1 MHQRKA
7 ALSMS
12 KMASRT
18 AVIVDEHP
26 LWLDALQNLLEQ
38 LELSVVGRATD
49 RATAERLVDEHR
61 PDVVVADYSTLEGDD
76 GTPAPD
82 NALVRAR
89 LANPDVKCIVLSE
102 SDDPMER
109 DRAFASGAAA
119 YCVKR
124 AEPDDLAAAIRQ
136 SFDHSIYFATGAP
149 SAASVAAARNVEDDS
164 AGLTKRETEI
174 LRLTAEGYSNSQLA
188 RMLWVTEQTVKF
200 HLSNIYRKLEV
211 SNRTEAS
218 RWAQRNG
225 LLNADVAA
233 A

>member
-1 MHQRKA
+1 
-7 ALSMS
+7 MS
-12 KMASRT
+12 QIASRT

-26 LWLDALQNLLEQ
+26 LWLDALQNLLER
-38 LELSVVGRATD
+38 LELQVVGRATD
-49 RATAERLVDEHR
+49 RDTAERLVDEHR
-61 PDVVVADYSTLEGDD
+61 PDILVADYSTLEGDD
-76 GTPAPD
+76 GMPAPD

-89 LANPDVKCIVLSE
+89 EANPDVKCIILSE
-102 SDDPMER
+102 GDDPKER
-109 DRAFASGAAA
+109 ERAFASGASAF
-119 YCVKR
+119 CIKR
-124 AEPDDLAAAIRQ
+124 AQPDDLAAAIRQ
-136 SFDHSIYFATGAP
+136 SFDHSIYFANGAP
-149 SAASVAAARNVEDDS
+149 SAASIATTRSQEDES

>member
-1 MHQRKA
+1 MAQ
-7 ALSMS
+7 L
-12 KMASRT
+12 ASRT
-18 AVIVDEHP
+18 AVIVDDHP
-26 LWLDALQNLLEQ
+26 LWLDALQHLLER
-38 LELSVVGRATD
+38 LELRVVGRATD
-49 RATAERLVDEHR
+49 RDTAERLVDEHR
-61 PDVVVADYSTLEGDD
+61 PDLLIADYNTIGNGEGTD
-76 GTPAPD
+76 APT
-82 NALVRAR
+82 NALLLAR
-89 LANPDVKCIVLSE
+89 QVNPEAKCIVLSE
-102 SDDPMER
+102 GDDPKDRE
-109 DRAFASGAAA
+109 RAFASGAAA
-119 YCVKR
+119 FCVKR

-136 SFDHSIYFATGAP
+136 SFDHSIYFATGRTPAP
-149 SAASVAAARNVEDDS
+149 SIPARTHEDEA

-225 LLNADVAA
+225 LLNPDVAA

>member
-1 MHQRKA
+1 
-7 ALSMS
+7 MS
-12 KMASRT
+12 QIASRT

-26 LWLDALQNLLEQ
+26 LWLDALQSLLER
-38 LELSVVGRATD
+38 LELQVVGRATD
-49 RATAERLVDEHR
+49 KRAAELLVDEHR
-61 PDVVVADYSTLEGDD
+61 PDILVADYSTLEGED
-76 GTPAPD
+76 GMPAPD

-89 LANPDVKCIVLSE
+89 QANPDVKCIILSE
-102 SDDPMER
+102 GDDPKER
-109 DRAFASGAAA
+109 ERAFASGASAF
-119 YCVKR
+119 CVKR

-136 SFDHSIYFATGAP
+136 SFDHSIYFANGAAP
-149 SAASVAAARNVEDDS
+149 AASVSTTRSQEDEA

>member
-1 MHQRKA
+1 
-7 ALSMS
+7 MS
-12 KMASRT
+12 QIASRT

-26 LWLDALQNLLEQ
+26 LWLDALQNLLER
-38 LELSVVGRATD
+38 LELQVVGRATD
-49 RATAERLVDEHR
+49 RHAAERLVDEHR
-61 PDVVVADYSTLEGDD
+61 PDILVADYSTLEGDD
-76 GTPAPD
+76 GMPAPD

-89 LANPDVKCIVLSE
+89 EANPDVKCIILSE
-102 SDDPMER
+102 GDDPKER
-109 DRAFASGAAA
+109 ERAFAAGASAF
-119 YCVKR
+119 CIKR
-124 AEPDDLAAAIRQ
+124 AQPDDLAAAIRQ
-136 SFDHSIYFATGAP
+136 SFDHSIYFANGAP
-149 SAASVAAARNVEDDS
+149 SAASIATTRSEEDES

>member
-1 MHQRKA
+1 
-7 ALSMS
+7 MS
-12 KMASRT
+12 QMASRT

-26 LWLDALQNLLEQ
+26 LWLDALQSLLER
-38 LELSVVGRATD
+38 LELQVVGRATD
-49 RATAERLVDEHR
+49 RHAAERLVDEHR
-61 PDVVVADYSTLEGDD
+61 PDILVADYSTLEGDD
-76 GTPAPD
+76 GMPAPD

-89 LANPDVKCIVLSE
+89 EANPDVKCIILSE
-102 SDDPMER
+102 GDDPKER
-109 DRAFASGAAA
+109 ERAFASGASAF
-119 YCVKR
+119 CIKR
-124 AEPDDLAAAIRQ
+124 AQPDDLAAAIRQ
-136 SFDHSIYFATGAP
+136 SFDHSIYFANGTPA
-149 SAASVAAARNVEDDS
+149 AASVATTRSQEDES

>member
-1 MHQRKA
+1 
-7 ALSMS
+7 MS
-12 KMASRT
+12 QIASRT

-26 LWLDALQNLLEQ
+26 LWLDALQSLLER
-38 LELSVVGRATD
+38 LELQVVGRATD
-49 RATAERLVDEHR
+49 KRAAELLVDEHR
-61 PDVVVADYSTLEGDD
+61 PDILVADYSTLEGED
-76 GTPAPD
+76 GMPAPD

-89 LANPDVKCIVLSE
+89 QANPDVKCIILSE
-102 SDDPMER
+102 GDDPKER
-109 DRAFASGAAA
+109 ERAFASGAAA
-119 YCVKR
+119 FCVKR

-136 SFDHSIYFATGAP
+136 SFDHSIYFANGATPAP
-149 SAASVAAARNVEDDS
+149 SVSTTRSQEDEA

-174 LRLTAEGYSNSQLA
+174 LRLTAEGYSNSQPA

>member
-1 MHQRKA
+1 
-7 ALSMS
+7 MS
-12 KMASRT
+12 QIASRT

-26 LWLDALQNLLEQ
+26 LWLDALQNLLER
-38 LELSVVGRATD
+38 LELQVVGRATD
-49 RATAERLVDEHR
+49 RHAAERLVEEHR
-61 PDVVVADYSTLEGDD
+61 PDILVADYSTLEGDD
-76 GTPAPD
+76 GMPAPD

-89 LANPDVKCIVLSE
+89 EANPDVKCIILSE
-102 SDDPMER
+102 GDDPKER
-109 DRAFASGAAA
+109 ERAFASGASAF
-119 YCVKR
+119 CIKR
-124 AEPDDLAAAIRQ
+124 AQPDDLAAAIRQ
-136 SFDHSIYFATGAP
+136 SFDHSIYFANGAP
-149 SAASVAAARNVEDDS
+149 SAASIATTRSHEDES

>member
-1 MHQRKA
+1 
-7 ALSMS
+7 MS
-12 KMASRT
+12 QLASRT

-26 LWLDALQNLLEQ
+26 LWLDALQNLLER
-38 LELSVVGRATD
+38 LELQVVGRATD
-49 RATAERLVDEHR
+49 RETAERLVEEHR
-61 PDVVVADYSTLEGDD
+61 PDILVADYSTLEGGD
-76 GTPAPD
+76 GMPTPD

-89 LANPDVKCIVLSE
+89 DANPDVKCIVLSE
-102 SDDPMER
+102 GDDPKER
-109 DRAFASGAAA
+109 ERAFAAGASAF
-119 YCVKR
+119 CIKR
-124 AEPDDLAAAIRQ
+124 AQPDDLAAAIRQ
-136 SFDHSIYFATGAP
+136 SFDHSIYFANGAP
-149 SAASVAAARNVEDDS
+149 SAASVATTRSQEDES